1 MLRKAMDVLGLF
13 ATRRMQLGVLEVAE
27 ALGWPKSSTS
37 RILAGMAAS
46 GFLDRDDGSGPYRVG
61 ARLAAV
67 AVFAQQSASL
77 QRLARPA
84 LERLRDETGET
95 ASLAVLAGKEMVD
108 LEVVES
114 LRRVRHSDWVG
125 RHGPLHATA
134 AGKALIAWMPPA
146 EIRKR
151 VMPMKRYAPRTITD
165 FPELLEDLSQ
175 VRDRGY
181 AIAVRELEDDLV
193 AIAAPIRNQNGEI
206 LGVAAIGAPASRAP
220 GRTLPALAKAVL
232 EAAATASEA
241 LAFWRL
247 AGQDADPDGS
257 QR

>member
-1 MLRKAMDVLGLF
+1 MDVLGLF
-13 ATRRMQLGVLEVAE
+13 ATRRVELGVIEVAD
-27 ALGWPKSSTS
+27 ALRWPKSSTS
-37 RILAGMAAS
+37 RILAGMAAA
-46 GFLDRDDGSGPYRVG
+46 GFLDRDDGSGQYRVG
-61 ARLAAV
+61 SRLAAV

-151 VMPMKRYAPRTITD
+151 VTPMKRYAPRTIPAHRRHRTRSHHSRD
-165 FPELLEDLSQ
+165 ANRLRTGDAASPSWSDRRPVGPQ
-175 VRDRGY
+175 RVRGPARRDRGH
-181 AIAVRELEDDLV
+181 RHRRDG
-193 AIAAPIRNQNGEI
+193 QKQH
-206 LGVAAIGAPASRAP
+206 
-220 GRTLPALAKAVL
+220 GRTLCEGGVRSRREVSLP
-232 EAAATASEA
+232 
-241 LAFWRL
+241 RL
-247 AGQDADPDGS
+247 
-257 QR
+257 